1 MIKSFRDAR
10 ARQLFD
16 GEVPRGFPPL
26 LAKVA
31 RRKVEMLDAAKVL
44 SDLRS
49 PPGNELHALSADRI
63 GQYAIRINRQYRLC
77 FVWRDDGA
85 HNVEIVDYH

>member
-1 MIKSFRDAR
+1 MIVSFRDAR
-10 ARQLFD
+10 AKLLFE
-16 GEVPRGFPPL
+16 GGVPRGFPPS

-63 GQYAIRINRQYRLC
+63 GQYAIRINRQFRLC